1 MHKIIISD
9 SNCLPIL
16 SEIGELDI
24 LYKLYGQVY
33 TTNEILNKFK
43 GEIPSWIIVENVTD
57 SIRQSIIEL
66 RLAKEESS
74 SIALALQNSN
84 CILIIEKPNVI
95 IVAQKFNLHFIG
107 ILEILINAKLNGII
121 TAIKPI
127 LEKLTK
133 TKYKISKELLLFIL
147 KEANE

>member
-1 MHKIIISD
+1 MYKIIISD

-33 TTNEILNKFK
+33 TTSEILNKFK
-43 GEIPSWIIVENVTD
+43 GEIPSWLIVETITD

-66 RLAKEESS
+66 KLAKEESS
-74 SIALALQNSN
+74 AIALALQSSN
-84 CILIIEKPNVI
+84 CTLIIEKPNVI
-95 IVAQKFNLHFIG
+95 IVAQKFNLPFIG
-107 ILEILINAKLNGII
+107 ILEILINAKLKGII

-127 LEKLTK
+127 LEKLSK
-133 TKYKISKELLLFIL
+133 TSYQISKELELFIL